1 MTKII
6 TASQTLLSLPQFK
19 SYIPKNKDLE
29 MMQVFASTCSIPYFG
44 LMPRSGINNL
54 PLPRLLDQYINI
66 GMPIYD
72 SAFSCTW
79 EEVTDSR
86 AAEIEKMI
94 EDQNWSLT
102 VQWSGGIDSTCILAA
117 IIKNFKPCNFER
129 VNVACNWN
137 SVIEHPL
144 FYQQYVEP
152 NFRCVDIDQQTR
164 CWSDSNL
171 VVGGEIADKLSM
183 SVGNMDQA
191 MGVRNPHLYGKR
203 WKSDPD
209 TLIKY
214 ISQIMQCQEFGPWL
228 FEKISESVSTVDVP
242 VETYFDFLW
251 WVNFNYHWHS
261 SVLLEWLYHYN
272 HQTWNQHQK
281 NFIRWYE
288 TDDYQKWSMNN
299 GLGKKYNLGISTVKQ
314 SAKQYIYDL
323 DQNKWYRDYK
333 IKVSSTQRRGLSNST
348 NVFAITDDLRILH
361 VDQDF
366 EEILNLLPNYLGQC

>member
-1 MTKII
+1 
-6 TASQTLLSLPQFK
+6 
-19 SYIPKNKDLE
+19 
-29 MMQVFASTCSIPYFG
+29 
-44 LMPRSGINNL
+44 
-54 PLPRLLDQYINI
+54 
-66 GMPIYD
+66 
-72 SAFSCTW
+72 
-79 EEVTDSR
+79 
-86 AAEIEKMI
+86 
-94 EDQNWSLT
+94 
-102 VQWSGGIDSTCILAA
+102 
-117 IIKNFKPCNFER
+117 
-129 VNVACNWN
+129 
-137 SVIEHPL
+137 
-144 FYQQYVEP
+144 
-152 NFRCVDIDQQTR
+152 
-164 CWSDSNL
+164 
-171 VVGGEIADKLSM
+171 
-183 SVGNMDQA
+183 
-191 MGVRNPHLYGKR
+191 
-203 WKSDPD
+203 
-209 TLIKY
+209 
-214 ISQIMQCQEFGPWL
+214 
-228 FEKISESVSTVDVP
+228 VDVP